1 MAIIQPT
8 NNFSPNELLQAAA
21 ELNSVELEKFVAE
34 AIALRAK
41 RQSENLSVPESE
53 LLLKINQGIPAKT
66 QKRFDELVAKRRDET
81 LAPEEYRELLRLTD
95 KIEKAD
101 AKRIELLAELARVR
115 GKTFDEIVTELGIG
129 RAENV

>member
-1 MAIIQPT
+1 MPITQNT

-21 ELNSVELEKFVAE
+21 QLNSAELEKFVIE
-34 AIALRAK
+34 AIALRAH
-41 RQSENLSVPESE
+41 RQSENLSAQESE
-53 LLLKINQGIPAKT
+53 LLLKINRGIAAKT
-66 QKRFDELVAKRRDET
+66 QKRFDELVAKRRNET
-81 LAPEEYRELLRLTD
+81 LTPEEHRELLRLTD

-101 AKRIELLAELARVR
+101 AKRIEILSELARVR